1 MKSASGIPCW
11 PSRDPI
17 EEDGGVNLYGFVGND
32 PIRQTDSLGLKLSSY
47 TAGTA
52 GVEYFSNP
60 NTFLG
65 GYTETTKYANAAT
78 ITITPVPGNKKC
90 SKLVVTGKLK
100 VTIHINKGHLSYGT
114 TLESDALG
122 RGFLAHERGHESIR
136 ALHWNNLKSNIDGV
150 DGNYPC
156 KCAAIVEKAV
166 KALITMNQALSDES
180 SASYEIAAYKGM
192 GLPQS
197 TFDALDVAKSGA
209 QRELAKGEKEEQKA
223 REEWI
228 TEKCTQGCP

>member
-1 MKSASGIPCW
+1 MKTASGIPYW

-100 VTIHINKGHLSYGT
+100 VTIHINKSHLSYGT